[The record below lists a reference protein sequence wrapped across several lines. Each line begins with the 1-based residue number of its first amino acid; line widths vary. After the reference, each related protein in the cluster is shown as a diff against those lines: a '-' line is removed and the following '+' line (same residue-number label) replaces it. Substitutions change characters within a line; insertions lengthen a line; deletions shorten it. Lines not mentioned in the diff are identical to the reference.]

1 MYEVIVLY
9 VFRGV
14 IIHIIHTHLWIK
26 YAFES
31 TQMSIYYSISNI
43 YYLIS
48 NI

>member
-1 MYEVIVLY
+1 VYEVIDLY
-9 VFRGV
+9 VFRGE
-14 IIHIIHTHLWIK
+14 IIHIINTRLWIK

-31 TQMSIYYSISNI
+31 TQMSIYYSVSNI